1 MKCSA
6 CGAQPPVSSAFC
18 NQCGARL
25 EVRCRSCGATPP
37 AGSRYCHQC
46 GASLAEPD
54 AEPPVRIPR
63 DYTPKHLADRILMT
77 RSALEGERKQV
88 TVLFADVKGSIALSE
103 QAGPEDWHEILDRFF
118 EILAEGVH
126 RYEGTINQ
134 YTGDGIMALFGA
146 PIAHEDHAQ
155 RACFAALH
163 LGDALRHYG
172 DALRVERGLNF
183 SVRMGLN
190 SGAVVVGK
198 IGDDLRMD
206 YTAQGQTVG
215 VAQRMEALAE
225 AGVPLISEAT
235 ARLVEGYFDLRA
247 LGDARVKGVEALLR
261 IYALEGVGPART
273 RLDRSRARGLSL
285 FVGRDE
291 EMAILQ
297 AALVRAR
304 AGEGQVV
311 AIVAAAGT
319 GKSRLC
325 AEFLD
330 RCRGEGL
337 TVLEGH
343 GVSHGKS
350 VPFLPILELF
360 RAWFG
365 ILEGDSPAST
375 RDKIAGRLLQMDESF
390 RDSLPLIFDLVGVA
404 DPAMPSLEMDPQ
416 VRPKRLHELMRRVLH
431 DPGYGSTRVTLL
443 EDLHWFDGGSDAFLG
458 TLIESVP
465 GTQDLV
471 IATFRPEYQARWLQ
485 RSYCQLLPL
494 KPLDA
499 DAIYELLRDL
509 LGEDPSVA
517 ELPQSIFARSGGNP
531 FFTEEIIQAMVESGQ
546 LVGTRH
552 HYRLAAPLTGLEIPD
567 TVQSLLA
574 ARIDRLPED
583 QKAVL
588 QIAAVIGKSF
598 GRELL
603 LRIARI
609 SETALTD
616 ALSGLTAAEF
626 LYEQRLYPEL
636 IYAFKHPLTQEVA
649 EQSQLRERRARI
661 HAAVAETLEET
672 TTHGDNEQASA
683 IGRHWQEAG
692 DPRRAAHWF
701 ARAAEWS
708 GRTDLG
714 EGLRHW
720 LRVRELAQQIED
732 PAESSALGIG
742 SCLQI
747 LAFAWRGGR
756 TPAELA
762 KYFEEGRRLAL
773 AANDRLM
780 LARLISAYGTICGL
794 AGGSLED
801 YLRYVGEAG
810 EIADAVGD
818 EDLRAATAT
827 SMAAVRLYEGRPHE
841 IMSACRAGLAITGT
855 DLTKGRALLG
865 FSPRGA
871 MLFFLSVALAWNGR
885 LEDARA
891 QLAAGQREADEGGEN
906 EVVTWFQQ
914 CWAHL
919 AHFTGGPESGMDQ
932 ARQCFEL
939 AEKLGNGSS
948 RVLARTS
955 LGLAHMLE
963 GHPDEAVAT
972 LDEAIALV
980 RDLNTQRTY
989 LPQVL
994 GVLSEA
1000 HTVGGRFDEARR
1012 VAEQAVAITAA
1023 GGYATYG
1030 VLAYNA
1036 LARALL
1042 AGNDEAPAAGVAA
1055 ALDAADELVSL
1066 YDIGVFRP
1074 QVRELRAEVARRAG
1088 RDEEAAHLTAEALA
1102 LYREI
1107 GAAGHEARLSAANG
1121 ETQRA

>member
-1 MKCSA
+1 
-6 CGAQPPVSSAFC
+6 
-18 NQCGARL
+18 
-25 EVRCRSCGATPP
+25 
-37 AGSRYCHQC
+37 
-46 GASLAEPD
+46 
-54 AEPPVRIPR
+54 
-63 DYTPKHLADRILMT
+63 MT

-88 TVLFADVKGSIALSE
+88 TVLFADVKGSLALSE
-103 QAGPEDWHEILDRFF
+103 QTGPEDWHEILDRFF
-118 EILAEGVH
+118 EILAEGIH

-155 RACFAALH
+155 RACYAALH
-163 LGDALRHYG
+163 LSDTLRRYS
-172 DALRVERGLNF
+172 DTLRVDRGLNF
-183 SVRMGLN
+183 SVRIGLN
-190 SGAVVVGK
+190 SGGVFVGK

-215 VAQRMEALAE
+215 IAQRMEALAE
-225 AGVPLISEAT
+225 AGAPLVGEAT

-247 LGDARVKGVEALLR
+247 LGDARVKGVDAPLR

-273 RLDRSRARGLSL
+273 RLDRARTRGLSL

-291 EMAILQ
+291 EMAILE
-297 AALVRAR
+297 AALANAR
-304 AGEGQVV
+304 AGEGQIV

-337 TVLEGH
+337 AVLEGH
-343 GVSHGKS
+343 GVSYGKS
-350 VPFLPILELF
+350 VPFLPILELL

-365 ILEGDSPAST
+365 ILDEDGPTSI

-404 DPAMPSLEMDPQ
+404 DRAMPSLQVYPQ
-416 VRPKRLHELMRRVLH
+416 VRPQRLHELMRRVLH
-431 DPGYGSTRVTLL
+431 DPGYGATRVTLL
-443 EDLHWFDGGSDAFLG
+443 EDLHWFDGGSDSFLD

-465 GTQDLV
+465 ATRDLV
-471 IATFRPEYQARWLQ
+471 IVTFRPEYQAGWLQ

-494 KPLDA
+494 KPLGA
-499 DAIYELLRDL
+499 DAICELLRDL

-517 ELPQSIFARSGGNP
+517 ELPQSIFDRSSGNP
-531 FFTEEIIQAMVESGQ
+531 FFTEEIVQSMIESGQ
-546 LVGTRH
+546 LVGTRGR
-552 HYRLAAPLTGLEIPD
+552 YQLAAPLTGLEIPD

-603 LRIARI
+603 LRIARLP
-609 SETALTD
+609 ETALTD

-636 IYAFKHPLTQEVA
+636 VYAFKHPLTQEVA
-649 EQSQLRERRARI
+649 EQSQSRERRSRI
-661 HAAVAETLEET
+661 HAAVAETLQQT
-672 TTHGDNEQASA
+672 TVRGDNEQASA
-683 IGRHWQEAG
+683 IARHWQEAG
-692 DPRRAAHWF
+692 DPRSAAHWF

-720 LRVRELAQQIED
+720 QRVRELAQQIED
-732 PAESSALGIG
+732 PAERSGLGIA

-756 TPAELA
+756 TPAELE

-773 AANDRLM
+773 ADNDRVM
-780 LARLISAYGTICGL
+780 LARLMSAYGTICGL
-794 AGGSLED
+794 AGGSLKD
-801 YLRYVGEAG
+801 YMRYVGEAG
-810 EIADAVGD
+810 KIADAVGD
-818 EDLRAATAT
+818 ESLRAATAT
-827 SMAAVRLYEGRPHE
+827 SLAAVRLYEGRPHE
-841 IMSACRAGLAITGT
+841 IISACRAGLAITGA
-855 DLTKGRALLG
+855 DLTKGRALLS
-865 FSPRGA
+865 FTPRGA

-885 LEDARA
+885 LADART
-891 QLAAGQREADEGGEN
+891 QLAEGQQEAEEGGER

-919 AHFTGGPESGMDQ
+919 AYFTGGRESGMDQ

-963 GHPDEAVAT
+963 GHSEEAVAT
-972 LDEAIALV
+972 LNETVALV
-980 RDLNTQRTY
+980 HELNTQRTY
-989 LPQVL
+989 LPQIL
-994 GVLSEA
+994 AVLSEA
-1000 HTVGGRFDEARR
+1000 HTLSGRFEQARR
-1012 VAEQAVAITAA
+1012 VAEEAVAITKG

-1042 AGNDEAPAAGVAA
+1042 ACNGKSTLADITA
-1055 ALDAADELVSL
+1055 ALDAAEALVAR
-1066 YDIGVFRP
+1066 YDIGAFRP
-1074 QVRELRAEVARRAG
+1074 QVREIRAEAARLAG
-1088 RDEEAAHLTAEALA
+1088 RDNAAERLTAEALA
-1102 LYREI
+1102 QYREI
-1107 GAAGHEARLSAANG
+1107 GAAGHAVRLSAGSG
-1121 ETQRA
+1121 EVQPA